1 MSNRVIEL
9 PALAGRT
16 PRFSRST
23 ILFLIIIVAC
33 LAFVGDIIVY
43 VSPHEFAVKE
53 VRIGVSRG
61 IQKDV
66 YPTGWTI
73 KKPFGMER
81 FHFFP
86 RGVQILDL
94 TNHPEERVAART
106 GRRTEKA
113 AHIQTS
119 DGFFVDCDI
128 SILYRIVDPVQ
139 VISQLGPGELYID
152 NGIIPR
158 AEPILKQALGT
169 LTTEEFYNS
178 IKRTA
183 RVEEAETLLQ
193 AELEGKGLKL
203 EKVLVRYFQYS
214 PEIQRNIEEKKLKD
228 QLVFKNQSEKRAAAE
243 EAELKRIIQAG
254 EARLVVKI
262 QEGDSYEIEK
272 RAEQELYSR
281 KKHAEGDLQVQLAQ
295 AYSTDLRNT
304 ALQGSGSNK
313 MVGLRMAE
321 VLKGIQILVLPS
333 DGASGLNPLNLNQMI
348 KLFEGGSKSEIER

>member
-1 MSNRVIEL
+1 MNNKVIDL
-9 PALAGRT
+9 PALAART
-16 PRFSRST
+16 PRFSRTT
-23 ILFLIIIVAC
+23 ILMLIVLIAA
-33 LAFVGDIIVY
+33 LAFLGDIIVY

-61 IQKDV
+61 IQQDI

-94 TNHPEERVAART
+94 TNHEEEFSKTNKPVRVER
-106 GRRTEKA
+106 A

-128 SILYRIVDPVQ
+128 SILYRIVDPVR
-139 VISQLGPGELYID
+139 VLSQLGPGELYID

-183 RVEEAETLLQ
+183 RVEEAEKLLQ
-193 AELEGKGLKL
+193 AELVSKGLKL
-203 EKVLVRYFQYS
+203 EKVLIRYFQYS

-254 EARLVVKI
+254 EARLVVKM
-262 QEGDSYEIEK
+262 QEGESYQIEK
-272 RAEQELYSR
+272 SAEQQLYSR
-281 KKHAEGDLQVQLAQ
+281 KKHAEGDLQVQLAE
-295 AYSTDLRNT
+295 AYSTELRNT

-321 VLKGIQILVLPS
+321 VLKGIKILVLPS
-333 DGASGLNPLNLNQMI
+333 DGANGLNPLNLNQVT
-348 KLFEGGSKSEIER
+348 KLFEGSAKVAIER

>member
-1 MSNRVIEL
+1 
-9 PALAGRT
+9 
-16 PRFSRST
+16 
-23 ILFLIIIVAC
+23 LFLIVVIAL
-33 LAFVGDIIVY
+33 LAFIGDIIVY
-43 VSPHEFAVKE
+43 VSPHEFAIKE

-61 IQKDV
+61 IQKEV

-94 TNHPEERVAART
+94 TNHTEDRVPSSA
-106 GRRTEKA
+106 GRRYEKA

-119 DGFFVDCDI
+119 DGFYVDCDI
-128 SILYRIVDPVQ
+128 SILYRIVDPAT
-139 VISQLGPGELYID
+139 VISKLGVGEAYID

-178 IKRTA
+178 IKRSA
-183 RVEEAETLLQ
+183 RVEEAEKLLQ
-193 AELEGKGLKL
+193 VELEDKGLKL

-254 EARLVVKI
+254 EARLVVKL
-262 QEGDSYEIEK
+262 QEGESYQIE
-272 RAEQELYSR
+272 RQAEQELYSR
-281 KKHAEGDLQVQLAQ
+281 KKHAEGDLQVKLAE
-295 AYSTDLRNT
+295 AYSTELRNT
-304 ALQGSGSNK
+304 ALQGSGSSR

-321 VLKGIQILVLPS
+321 VLKGIQFLVLPS
-333 DGASGLNPLNLNQMI
+333 DGASGLNPLNLNQMV
-348 KLFEGGSKSEIER
+348 KLFEGNAKAEGER

>member
-9 PALAGRT
+9 PALSGKV
-16 PRFSRST
+16 PRFSRVT
-23 ILFLIIIVAC
+23 IFFFIVLVAA
-33 LAFVGDIIVY
+33 LAFLGDIVVY

-94 TNHPEERVAART
+94 TNHSEDRVAARS
-106 GRRTEKA
+106 GRRSERA

-128 SILYRIVDPVQ
+128 SILYRIVDPVK
-139 VISQLGPGELYID
+139 VISELGVGEQYID

-183 RVEEAETLLQ
+183 RVDEAEKLL
-193 AELEGKGLKL
+193 ELELADKGLKL

-254 EARLVVKI
+254 EARLVVKL
-262 QEGDSYEIEK
+262 QEGDSYQIE
-272 RAEQELYSR
+272 RQAEQELYSR
-281 KKHAEGDLQVQLAQ
+281 KKHADGDLQVKLAE
-295 AYSTDLRNT
+295 AYSTDLRNS
-304 ALQGSGSNK
+304 ALQGSGSSK

-321 VLKGIQILVLPS
+321 VLKGIQFLVLPS
-333 DGASGLNPLNLNQMI
+333 DGPAGLNPLNLNQMV
-348 KLFEGGSKSEIER
+348 KLFEGAGRAEGER

>member
-9 PALAGRT
+9 PSLAGRT
-16 PRFSRST
+16 PRFSRAT
-23 ILFLIIIVAC
+23 ILFFIVLVVV
-33 LAFVGDIIVY
+33 LAFIGDIVVY

-53 VRIGVSRG
+53 VRIGVTRG
-61 IQKDV
+61 IQKEV

-94 TNHPEERVAART
+94 TNHTEDRVSSKSTRRLER
-106 GRRTEKA
+106 A

-128 SILYRIVDPVQ
+128 SILYRIVDPIK
-139 VISQLGPGELYID
+139 VISELGVGELYID

-178 IKRTA
+178 IKRSA
-183 RVEEAETLLQ
+183 RVDQAEILLQ
-193 AELEGKGLKL
+193 TELASKGLKL

-228 QLVFKNQSEKRAAAE
+228 QLVFKNQSERRAAAE

-254 EARLVVKI
+254 EARLVVKL
-262 QEGDSYEIEK
+262 QEGDSYQIE
-272 RAEQELYSR
+272 RQAEQELYSR
-281 KKHAEGDLQVQLAQ
+281 KKHAEGDLQVKLAE
-295 AYSTDLRNT
+295 AYSTELRNT
-304 ALQGSGSNK
+304 ALQGSGSSR

-321 VLKGIQILVLPS
+321 VLKGIRILVLPS
-333 DGASGLNPLNLNQMI
+333 DGPAGLNPLNINQMVR
-348 KLFEGGSKSEIER
+348 LFEGNARGETER